1 MTVTPANSFVFPTDS
16 TMFFFYFVHPVS
28 IPSSFDTSMITKH
41 NASLAFLKLLRLL
54 ICSNNA
60 QYEIGKL
67 RVFAAL
73 IPPTLRPASLAI
85 FVGAV
90 R

>member
-1 MTVTPANSFVFPTDS
+1 MPVSYINFTVFAF
-16 TMFFFYFVHPVS
+16 HPVS
-28 IPSSFDTSMITKH
+28 RPNSFAVSMITKH
-41 NASLAFLKLLRLL
+41 NASLAFLKLLRFR

>member
-1 MTVTPANSFVFPTDS
+1 MPVSYINFTVFTF
-16 TMFFFYFVHPVS
+16 HPVS
-28 IPSSFDTSMITKH
+28 IPSSFDISMIVKH
-41 NASLAFLKLLRLL
+41 NASFAFLKPLRLL

-60 QYEIGKL
+60 QYDIGKL

>member
-1 MTVTPANSFVFPTDS
+1 
-16 TMFFFYFVHPVS
+16 
-28 IPSSFDTSMITKH
+28 MITKH

-67 RVFAAL
+67 RVLAAL
-73 IPPTLRPASLAI
+73 IPPTLRPASCAI